1 MLPIFQGVAVRV
13 SLGSFVVNPMELEA
27 AKEVILKARITDP
40 LSLEGMELLARI
52 HFQLGEVEELR
63 KLVDDAA
70 AASDKRPESTL
81 FLAMISILEEKPV
94 KNTLSLISNVSST
107 ILFNHTILYTLFKKV
122 MILSTITQ

>member
-13 SLGSFVVNPMELEA
+13 SFGSFVVNPMELEA

-81 FLAMISILEEKPV
+81 FLAMISILEGKPV

-107 ILFNHTILYTLFKKV
+107 ILSNR
-122 MILSTITQ
+122 

>member
-1 MLPIFQGVAVRV
+1 
-13 SLGSFVVNPMELEA
+13 MELEA

-81 FLAMISILEEKPV
+81 FLAMISILEGKPV

-107 ILFNHTILYTLFKKV
+107 ILSYR
-122 MILSTITQ
+122 